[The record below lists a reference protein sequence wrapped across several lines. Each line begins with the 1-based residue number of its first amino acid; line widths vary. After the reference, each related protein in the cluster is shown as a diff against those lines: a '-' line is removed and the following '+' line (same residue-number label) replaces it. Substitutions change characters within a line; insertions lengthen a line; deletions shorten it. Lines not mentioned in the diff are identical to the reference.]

1 VQGTGARRAIVLV
14 LSVDRPARARARL
27 LKRTRALT
35 ARSYRLAT
43 GRSTRRLP
51 VPRVVK
57 PGWYRLSLRV
67 VAADDARTFSRRVRI
82 RR

>member
-1 VQGTGARRAIVLV
+1 M
-14 LSVDRPARARARL
+14 
-27 LKRTRALT
+27 
-35 ARSYRLAT
+35 

-51 VPRVVK
+51 VPRAVK